1 MKTSK
6 MFAVEVCQKN
16 IHPISLLPEKSII
29 RHISTLIKVNTQSL
43 RFAFSL
49 AIIVIAAGTVELHAQ
64 SAFSIKSSTA
74 TINGGSTLHDWESK
88 ITTVEFKGSV
98 KMKGNILQCIKNVE
112 VKIPVL
118 SIKSKEGKVMDDK
131 TYETFEFQ
139 KNPFIIYTCS
149 DTKITEDAQH
159 NITITASGK
168 MSMAGVTKPYNLEG
182 KGKILANG
190 NLQLTISSTLKMSDF
205 GMKPPTLFMG
215 TITVGDEITVHF
227 NIELEQIK

>member
-1 MKTSK
+1 MKASK
-6 MFAVEVCQKN
+6 MFAVEVCPKN
-16 IHPISLLPEKSII
+16 IHPIYLLPEKSII
-29 RHISTLIKVNTQSL
+29 RHIFTLIKAKTQSL

-64 SAFSIKSSTA
+64 SAFSVKSSTA

-98 KMKGNILQCIKNVE
+98 KMKGNILQSIKNVE
-112 VKIPVL
+112 VKIPVV

-131 TYETFEFQ
+131 TYETFES
-139 KNPFIIYTCS
+139 KNNPFIIYTCS
-149 DTKITEDAQH
+149 DTKRTEDAEH
-159 NITITASGK
+159 NITISASGK
-168 MSMAGVTKPYNLEG
+168 LSMAGVTKPYTLEG
-182 KGKILANG
+182 QGKILANG

-205 GMKPPTLFMG
+205 GMKPPTLFMD
-215 TITVGDEITVHF
+215 TITVKDEITVHF